1 MAGFNWKAVAKKAA
15 DVEGFGT
22 GAVRVPKSAQ
32 EVVAQ
37 AIDKQIVLFNKPKEE
52 GRRWFEVVGD
62 NVGFSI
68 RYANSPLKLVGDE
81 TKVVVPKAQ
90 FVEVLEAIKAD
101 VLKGDFK
108 AQLDAGEAK
117 VRQRSETMSK
127 TRLAKSGK

>member
-1 MAGFNWKAVAKKAA
+1 MAFDWKKVAKKAA
-15 DVEGFGT
+15 DVDGFGT

-81 TKVVVPKAQ
+81 TKIVVPKAQ
-90 FVEVLEAIKAD
+90 FVEVMEAIKAD

-108 AQLDAGEAK
+108 AQLEEK
-117 VRQRSETMSK
+117 ELQVRARADK
-127 TRLAKSGK
+127 IKGKPRK